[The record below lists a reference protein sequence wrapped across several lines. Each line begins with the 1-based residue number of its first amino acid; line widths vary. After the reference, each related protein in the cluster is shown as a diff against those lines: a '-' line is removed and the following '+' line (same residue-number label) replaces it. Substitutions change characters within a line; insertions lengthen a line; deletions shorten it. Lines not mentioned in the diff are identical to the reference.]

1 MVLEDARQRGC
12 FEAVEAA
19 FFTTILL
26 QFDRIYFFTLNYECC
41 PVSNQEVR
49 QFSLS
54 EAAALGF
61 FEGARQRGCFE
72 AVEAASFHC
81 HSSSVVTPA

>member
-1 MVLEDARQRGC
+1 MEDARHRGY

-19 FFTTILL
+19 FFITILL

-54 EAAALGF
+54 EAAALGWF
-61 FEGARQRGCFE
+61 LRVPDRE
-72 AVEAASFHC
+72 AVLRLLRLLPFIATRHLL
-81 HSSSVVTPA
+81 